1 MKRGC
6 SKECGTVPGV
16 IKSFNNLLQ
25 SKFIAAFH
33 AARKPA
39 RKKFLNDMKLKKLK
53 SVLER
58 KGDALV
64 AVTPS

>member
-53 SVLER
+53 SVWER
-58 KGDALV
+58 KDDVLAV
-64 AVTPS
+64 AIPS